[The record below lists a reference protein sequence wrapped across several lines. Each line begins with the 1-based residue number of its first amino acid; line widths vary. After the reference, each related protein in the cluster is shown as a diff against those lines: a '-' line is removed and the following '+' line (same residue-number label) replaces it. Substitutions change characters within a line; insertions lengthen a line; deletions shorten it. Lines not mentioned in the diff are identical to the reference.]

1 MRYHA
6 PALLTVGFAAMV
18 TAALWPE
25 VLWGRLALTY
35 GGAVAMALAVGIAVM
50 RGERYADHR

>member
-18 TAALWPE
+18 TAAIWPD

-35 GGAVAMALAVGIAVM
+35 GGAVAMALAVGMAVM
-50 RGERYADHR
+50 RGERG

>member
-6 PALLTVGFAAMV
+6 PALLTVGVAAAI
-18 TAALWPE
+18 TAALWPD
-25 VLWGRLALTY
+25 VLWGRLALAY
-35 GGAVAMALAVGIAVM
+35 GGAVAMALAVGMAVM